1 MTQVLANTPKG
12 FETSRYPVTRL
23 YSVASSLVRKIG
35 PGDLDDREVLH
46 YSIPN
51 VQEYGTGM
59 VEDGGEIESDKWVL
73 EDECVLISKLNPR
86 KATVCLAVPSSS
98 LLTVASTEFI
108 PLATGSKTDNRFLNY
123 LLQTPIVTDHLTART
138 ESATRSHQR
147 VNPRLVTSLVGPWP
161 DSRTRQQV
169 VEYLDR
175 ETAEI
180 DAFLHDQNLLIELLH
195 ERRLAQLARDVAGS
209 DSVLAKHDVPWAPG
223 LKTSFPTVNIRR
235 VAEMRTGHTPNR
247 NKPEYWLETHIP
259 WFTLADVWQLRAG
272 NKFLGETT
280 EMISSLGLAN
290 SAADLLP
297 AGTVVLSR
305 TASVGFTGI
314 MPRPMATSQDYWN
327 WVCGPEILPE
337 YLWFQFRAM
346 RPEFD
351 RIKSGSTHKTI
362 YKADAA
368 AITLVLPPL
377 EDQHT
382 IVQRL
387 TAVDEELAA
396 AEEDVLASIQLAQ
409 ERRSALIS
417 AAVTGQIDVTTQG
430 VPAAVQLRDELEV
443 HV

>member
-1 MTQVLANTPKG
+1 MRKIPLKRLVSRPVVNGLGLSGSENNTDDP
-12 FETSRYPVTRL
+12 RYIRITDIGSDGKLRDEVFASQPRKLIADAWVHSGDIL
-23 YSVASSLVRKIG
+23 VASVG
-35 PGDLDDREVLH
+35 
-46 YSIPN
+46 
-51 VQEYGTGM
+51 
-59 VEDGGEIESDKWVL
+59 
-73 EDECVLISKLNPR
+73 
-86 KATVCLAVPSSS
+86 ATVGKSYMHRLEGNFCFAGYLSRVRPNR
-98 LLTVASTEFI
+98 
-108 PLATGSKTDNRFLNY
+108 SKTDPRFLGY
-123 LLQTPIVTDHLTART
+123 WMESHDWWDQVRQRIVGSTIENL
-138 ESATRSHQR
+138 SASKIASFSVPLVSLEEQR
-147 VNPRLVTSLVGPWP
+147 LIA
-161 DSRTRQQV
+161 D
-169 VEYLDR
+169 YLDR
-175 ETAEI
+175 ETSEI
-180 DAFLHDQNLLIELLH
+180 DAFLHDQKLLIELLR
-195 ERRLAQLARDVAGS
+195 ERRLAQLAREVAGS
-209 DSVLAKHDVPWAPG
+209 DSGLAKHDVPWAPG

-247 NKPEYWLETHIP
+247 DKLEYWLETHIP
-259 WFTLADVWQLRAG
+259 WFTLADVWQIRAG
-272 NKFLGETT
+272 RKFLGETT

-327 WVCGPEILPE
+327 WVCGPDILPE

-377 EDQHT
+377 KDQQE

-417 AAVTGQIDVTTQG
+417 AAVTGQLDVTAG
-430 VPAAVQLRDELEV
+430 HISAVEQLRDELEV
-443 HV
+443 HT

>member
-1 MTQVLANTPKG
+1 MMRPTKDTGKQWLGNVPQEWELLPLGRIFEERREATNAVDAVPLSVTKRGVVDQLDDVAVSLDGAPKK
-12 FETSRYPVTRL
+12 
-23 YSVASSLVRKIG
+23 LVRE
-35 PGDLDDREVLH
+35 GDLVINSRSDRKGSSGLSPRDGSVSVINTVLH
-46 YSIPN
+46 PVGVDPRYAHHLLRSAAFQEEFYRFGSGIVADLWTTRWTAMKSITMP
-51 VQEYGTGM
+51 VPPVAEQR
-59 VEDGGEIESDKWVL
+59 
-73 EDECVLISKLNPR
+73 LI
-86 KATVCLAVPSSS
+86 A
-98 LLTVASTEFI
+98 
-108 PLATGSKTDNRFLNY
+108 D
-123 LLQTPIVTDHLTART
+123 
-138 ESATRSHQR
+138 
-147 VNPRLVTSLVGPWP
+147 
-161 DSRTRQQV
+161 
-169 VEYLDR
+169 YLDR

-180 DAFLHDQNLLIELLH
+180 DAFLDDQKLLIELLR
-195 ERRLAQLARDVAGS
+195 ERRLAQLAREVSGS
-209 DSVLAKHDVPWAPG
+209 DSGLAKHDVPWAPG
-223 LKTSFPTVNIRR
+223 LKTLFPTVNIRR

-259 WFTLADVWQLRAG
+259 WFTLADVWQIRAG
-272 NKFLGETT
+272 GKFLGETT
-280 EMISSLGLAN
+280 ERISSLGLAN
-290 SAADLLP
+290 SAAELLP

-314 MPRPMATSQDYWN
+314 MPHPMATSQDYWN
-327 WVCGPEILPE
+327 WVCGPDILPE

-377 EDQHT
+377 EDQQE

-417 AAVTGQIDVTTQG
+417 AAVTGQIDVTVQG
-430 VPAAVQLRDELEV
+430 VSAVERLRDGLEV

>member
-1 MTQVLANTPKG
+1 MTRVFENRPEGATTPTGWPSIPLKYLFRRSKTLGTGEERLLSIYRDYGVIPKDSRDDNFNKPSDDLSKYQVVSQGDLVVNKMKAWQG
-12 FETSRYPVTRL
+12 
-23 YSVASSLVRKIG
+23 SVAVSEYDGIISPAYFVYRPMGVIDGRFAHYLLRSNEYFQYYASISSGVR
-35 PGDLDDREVLH
+35 PNQWDLDPRAFERLEVT
-46 YSIPN
+46 IP
-51 VQEYGTGM
+51 
-59 VEDGGEIESDKWVL
+59 
-73 EDECVLISKLNPR
+73 
-86 KATVCLAVPSSS
+86 
-98 LLTVASTEFI
+98 
-108 PLATGSKTDNRFLNY
+108 
-123 LLQTPIVTDHLTART
+123 
-138 ESATRSHQR
+138 SHEEQHAIA
-147 VNPRLVTSLVGPWP
+147 
-161 DSRTRQQV
+161 D
-169 VEYLDR
+169 YLDR

-180 DAFLHDQNLLIELLH
+180 DAFLHDQNLLIELLR
-195 ERRLAQLARDVAGS
+195 ERRLAQLAREVSGS
-209 DSVLAKHDVPWAPG
+209 DSGLAKHDVPWAPG
-223 LKTSFPTVNIRR
+223 LKTLFPTVNIRR

-259 WFTLADVWQLRAG
+259 WFTLADVWQIRAG
-272 NKFLGETT
+272 GKFLGETT

-314 MPRPMATSQDYWN
+314 MPHPMATSQDYWN
-327 WVCGPEILPE
+327 WVCGPDILPE

-377 EDQHT
+377 EDQQE

-417 AAVTGQIDVTTQG
+417 AAVTGQIDVTVQG
-430 VPAAVQLRDELEV
+430 VSAVERLRDELEV

>member
-1 MTQVLANTPKG
+1 MT
-12 FETSRYPVTRL
+12 RTRFGSL
-23 YSVASSLVRKIG
+23 VERIDIKAGKTGSSLPLLSVSQTLGVLRFSDLHDRPPRADSFDVYKVVE
-35 PGDLDDREVLH
+35 PGDIAFNKM
-46 YSIPN
+46 SIRS
-51 VQEYGTGM
+51 G
-59 VEDGGEIESDKWVL
+59 
-73 EDECVLISKLNPR
+73 
-86 KATVCLAVPSSS
+86 AVGVVP
-98 LLTVASTEFI
+98 ER
-108 PLATGSKTDNRFLNY
+108 G
-123 LLQTPIVTDHLTART
+123 IVTYHYEVMRPRAGVDARFVVALMKSPWFISELIRNERGIGAGGAAGVRTT
-138 ESATRSHQR
+138 EVPFSVMRTIRIPQFSVEEQR
-147 VNPRLVTSLVGPWP
+147 AIA
-161 DSRTRQQV
+161 D
-169 VEYLDR
+169 YLDR

-180 DAFLHDQNLLIELLH
+180 DAFLHDQNLLIELLR
-195 ERRLAQLARDVAGS
+195 ERRLAQLAREVSGS
-209 DSVLAKHDVPWAPG
+209 DSGLAKHDVPWAPG
-223 LKTSFPTVNIRR
+223 LKTLFPTVNIRR

-259 WFTLADVWQLRAG
+259 WFTLADVWQIRAG
-272 NKFLGETT
+272 GKFLGETT

-314 MPRPMATSQDYWN
+314 MPHPMATSQDYWN
-327 WVCGPEILPE
+327 WVCGPDILPE

-377 EDQHT
+377 KDQQE

-417 AAVTGQIDVTTQG
+417 AAVTGQIDVTVQG
-430 VPAAVQLRDELEV
+430 VSAVERLRDGLEV